1 MNFDD
6 AFKSLINIEGG
17 FWDDPVG
24 GPTMYGVTERV
35 ARAWGYKGDMR
46 DMPLT
51 VARSIAK
58 SEYWDRF
65 KCDQMPYAVAYQ
77 VFDTAYNGGRPA
89 HWLQQAVGA
98 VADGIIGAKT
108 IAAVRAADPAKVILS
123 FNAARIQYLTSLKNW
138 PSNSRGW
145 ARRIADNLLKGTV

>member
-1 MNFDD
+1 MNFDN
-6 AFKSLINIEGG
+6 AFAALMNVEGG
-17 FWDDPVG
+17 YWDDPVG

-35 ARAWGYKGDMR
+35 ARAWGYAGDMR
-46 DMPLT
+46 QLPLAT
-51 VARSIAK
+51 ARSIAK

-65 KCDQMPYAVAYQ
+65 KCDQLPYAIAYQ

-89 HWLQQAVGA
+89 QWLQQAVGV

-108 IAAVRAADPAKVILS
+108 LAAVHAADPGKVILA

-138 PSNSRGW
+138 PSNSKGW
-145 ARRIADNLLKGTV
+145 ARRIAENLLKGTV